1 MDIKRRRRRKSRLKV
16 TAKDIDYKNVD
27 ILKKF
32 MSDKGKINPARV
44 TGADAKLQRKIA
56 RAIKRA
62 RNIALLPYTNT
73 VSK

>member
-1 MDIKRRRRRKSRLKV
+1 MDIKRRRRRRARLKV